1 MRNGG
6 CVLVRGLDC
15 RVEQQAAV
23 LTGDNMDEVMSSSV
37 FGINTCCASGHG
49 GHMTGF
55 NYSRR
60 PLLPV
65 NRFRVGQPEW
75 VSGAGYCG
83 HGHKVMISLP
93 AHHPCP

>member
-37 FGINTCCASGHG
+37 FGINT
-49 GHMTGF
+49 
-55 NYSRR
+55 
-60 PLLPV
+60 
-65 NRFRVGQPEW
+65 
-75 VSGAGYCG
+75 GAT
-83 HGHKVMISLP
+83 VVI
-93 AHHPCP
+93 